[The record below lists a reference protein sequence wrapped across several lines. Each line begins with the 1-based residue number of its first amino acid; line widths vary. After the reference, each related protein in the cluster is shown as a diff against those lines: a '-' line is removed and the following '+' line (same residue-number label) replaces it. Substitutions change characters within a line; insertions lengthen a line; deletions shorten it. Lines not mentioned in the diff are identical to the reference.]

1 MDGTVSIL
9 SVGSGD
15 TKISFDPGDP
25 AERIRAGRIVSDML
39 RRGYAL
45 LVEVERRGKKSF
57 QRVKSF
63 REDRCEYII
72 ADFDPVE
79 AEAADQEEDR
89 ATEAAAANATK
100 AGRAP
105 RGKLRTRAIPAEK
118 ARAVAVSR
126 SAGG

>member
-57 QRVKSF
+57 QRVKAF

-72 ADFDPVE
+72 ADLDPM
-79 AEAADQEEDR
+79 AAQAADAEDDR
-89 ATEAAAANATK
+89 AKEDATADAPK
-100 AGRAP
+100 ARPARGRKV
-105 RGKLRTRAIPAEK
+105 RDRAIPAHK
-118 ARAVAVSR
+118 ARAVAISR

>member
-15 TKISFDPGDP
+15 TKISFDPSNA
-25 AERIRAGRIVSDML
+25 AERIRAARIVADML

-57 QRVKSF
+57 QRVKAF

-72 ADFDPVE
+72 ADLDPVT
-79 AEAADQEEDR
+79 ALAADVEEGH
-89 ATEAAAANATK
+89 AKEAAAAHTPK

-105 RGKLRTRAIPAEK
+105 RAKLRDRAIPAEK
-118 ARAVAVSR
+118 ARAVAVPR

>member
-15 TKISFDPGDP
+15 TKISFDPSNA
-25 AERIRAGRIVSDML
+25 AERIRAARIVADML

-57 QRVKSF
+57 QRVKEF
-63 REDRCEYII
+63 REDLCEYII
-72 ADFDPVE
+72 ADLDPVS
-79 AEAADQEEDR
+79 ALTADVEEGY
-89 ATEAAAANATK
+89 AKEAAAAHAPK

-105 RGKLRTRAIPAEK
+105 RGKLRTRPIPAEK
-118 ARAVAVSR
+118 ARAVAVPR